1 MFRWKIARVMGINL
15 YVNWTFLLLPLF
27 VIMSTWE
34 RGAPLSSQGQAMAG
48 VVLIVA
54 TMVCVILHELGH
66 AWMARQFGIR
76 TLDINISVI
85 GGVARLERMSEKPW
99 AEFLIA
105 IAGPAVNAVI
115 TFSLALLLVPL
126 AILVG
131 DHLWDFPVSRFF
143 LFLLMV
149 NGGLV
154 LFNMLP
160 AFPMDGGRVLRSV
173 LCMFMNRLRATEIAV
188 YVGMFVAGLVVVVGV
203 VYTLFA
209 FMSAILLLSIMIFI
223 IGAGLQELAMV
234 RHRYAMLH
242 EQPIDVIAAGR
253 PDPAADVHV
262 VDPGFSGLAWD
273 VSRRAW
279 VIWRDGRPIS
289 SYGAKPE

>member
-15 YVNWTFLLLPLF
+15 YVNWTFLLLPLL

-34 RGAPLSSQGQAMAG
+34 RGVPLLSQGQAMAG
-48 VVLIVA
+48 LGLITA
-54 TMVCVILHELGH
+54 TMVCVVLHELGH
-66 AWMARQFGIR
+66 AWMARLFGIR

-99 AEFLIA
+99 EEFLIA

-115 TFSLALLLVPL
+115 TFILALLLVPL
-126 AILVG
+126 LIILR
-131 DHLWDFPVSRFF
+131 DHLWDFSASRFV
-143 LFLLMV
+143 LFLLLV

-154 LFNMLP
+154 VFNMLP

-173 LCMFMNRLRATEIAV
+173 LCLFMNRLRATEIAV
-188 YVGMFVAGLVVVVGV
+188 YIGMFVAGLVVVVGV
-203 VYTLFA
+203 FYTLFA
-209 FMSAILLLSIMIFI
+209 LMSAILLLTVMFFI
-223 IGAGLQELAMV
+223 VGAGMQELAMV
-234 RHRYAMLH
+234 RHRYAMLR

-253 PDPAADVHV
+253 PEPAADVHV

-279 VIWRDGRPIS
+279 VIWHNGRPMS
-289 SYGAKPE
+289 TYGAKPE